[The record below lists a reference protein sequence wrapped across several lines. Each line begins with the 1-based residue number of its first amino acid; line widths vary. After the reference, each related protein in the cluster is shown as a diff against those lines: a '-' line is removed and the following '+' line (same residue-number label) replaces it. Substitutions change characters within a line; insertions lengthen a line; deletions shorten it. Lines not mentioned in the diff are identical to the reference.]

1 MSFVDVLLSLD
12 DTIQRPLRY
21 GPVSLAA
28 EHPYNPSTKPLG
40 IQTRRAY
47 FLVLGLWVAV
57 ACVDL
62 AGTAVNLTKGNLP
75 VILNALNGPCVNP
88 PEPCDWA
95 PLHWAGTIPSY
106 RIHGNVQRTPGPE
119 TSP

>member
-1 MSFVDVLLSLD
+1 MSFVDVLLSMD
-12 DTIQRPLRY
+12 DAVQRPLRY

-47 FLVLGLWVAV
+47 FLVLCLWVAV

-75 VILNALNGPCVNP
+75 VIL
-88 PEPCDWA
+88 E
-95 PLHWAGTIPSY
+95 
-106 RIHGNVQRTPGPE
+106 RIERPVRKPA
-119 TSP
+119 